1 MVAET
6 LVFAA
11 GIIIC
16 IGIELGMLGLVLK
29 ELEENKVKTGRYS
42 VPWSDLPPIRKG
54 LLVALPLTLIGFFIW
69 IYYYSIFSPGPDEL
83 YNHEIAVIGLF
94 FILALIG
101 NFWFI
106 RN

>member
-11 GIIIC
+11 GIIIY

-42 VPWSDLPPIRKG
+42 VP
-54 LLVALPLTLIGFFIW
+54 
-69 IYYYSIFSPGPDEL
+69 
-83 YNHEIAVIGLF
+83 
-94 FILALIG
+94 
-101 NFWFI
+101 
-106 RN
+106 

>member
-11 GIIIC
+11 GVILYIAV
-16 IGIELGMLGLVLK
+16 ELGMLGILLK
-29 ELEENKVKTGRYS
+29 GLEENKSNTGRYS
-42 VPWSDLPPIRKG
+42 VPWGDLHPIRKA
-54 LLVALPLTLIGFFIW
+54 LLIALPLTLVGFFLW
-69 IYYYSIFSPGPDEL
+69 LYHYSIFSPGPDEL
-83 YNHEIAVIGLF
+83 YNQEIVVIGIF
-94 FILALIG
+94 FTLALLG